1 MRLPGQLYVMT
12 PELRNACELVFQ
24 EHKSAAAPINW
35 TKDAF
40 RGRLSFGMAA
50 LAKETLEKRNIIRP
64 RNPAKKT
71 YTVLNP
77 AAFAAGNFEEAE
89 EIILNNKPV
98 VVLGKEHP
106 DRQYVT
112 HRITASN
119 PLPQESKLNGTAS
132 VAETKWWM
140 KPFFC
145 YVLLPIGAAIAGG
158 LITYLLGLLV

>member
-1 MRLPGQLYVMT
+1 MT
-12 PELRNACELVFQ
+12 PELKNACELVFQ
-24 EHKSAAAPINW
+24 EHKLAATPVNW

-71 YTVLNP
+71 YTILNP

-89 EIILNNKPV
+89 EIIQNKKPV
-98 VVLGKEHP
+98 AVLSKETTE
-106 DRQYVT
+106 RQYVA
-112 HRITASN
+112 HRVIAKN
-119 PLPQESKLNGTAS
+119 ANDNEKKLNGS
-132 VAETKWWM
+132 VGTGETKWWM
-140 KPFFC
+140 KPIFC